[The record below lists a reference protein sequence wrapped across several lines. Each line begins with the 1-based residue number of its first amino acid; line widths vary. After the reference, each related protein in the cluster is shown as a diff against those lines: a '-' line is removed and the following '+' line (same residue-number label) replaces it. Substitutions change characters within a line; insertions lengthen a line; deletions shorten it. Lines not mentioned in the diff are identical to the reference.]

1 MISLLAGYACG
12 RMFHVSVLNSL
23 LSTAFYSPDTLLLV
37 QAIVTGGID
46 EDASHLFDV
55 DVAPASPGSGRTSF
69 AGNGYTS
76 PNGGNALTPINS
88 RSNSVTSKSEE
99 VREAQEKARVRWK
112 NAYRVRQFRIASG
125 PLAACL
131 RASDSNW
138 DTRRSSESRYTPR
151 GPSVG
156 SNSSGGS
163 SGGCG
168 GTTNGL
174 STTTFKELFL
184 AGLRQFGMICIGL
197 YRKIDLTDSN
207 VRSKR

>member
-1 MISLLAGYACG
+1 
-12 RMFHVSVLNSL
+12 MFHVSVLDSL

-46 EDASHLFDV
+46 EDASRLFDV
-55 DVAPASPGSGRTSF
+55 DVAPASESPGSGRTSF

-76 PNGGNALTPINS
+76 PNGGNALTPISS
-88 RSNSVTSKSEE
+88 RSNSVTSMSKSEE

-151 GPSVG
+151 GQSVG
-156 SNSSGGS
+156 SNSSGSS

-168 GTTNGL
+168 GTTSGL